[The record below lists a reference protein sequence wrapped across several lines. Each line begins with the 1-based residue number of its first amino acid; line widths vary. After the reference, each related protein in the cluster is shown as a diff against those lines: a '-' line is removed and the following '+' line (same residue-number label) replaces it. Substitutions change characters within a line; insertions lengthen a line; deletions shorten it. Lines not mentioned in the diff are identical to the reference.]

1 MEIKDYNFQKKKKI
15 HPEKCCHRYQV
26 QQHSNTHTHKSK
38 LMKAMAALTLI
49 TGTQSKNRNPRKLC
63 PNITGYVLTLEGRE
77 EQ

>member
-1 MEIKDYNFQKKKKI
+1 MLKHRMEIKDYNFQKKKKI

-49 TGTQSKNRNPRKLC
+49 TGTQSKNRG
-63 PNITGYVLTLEGRE
+63 IQESYVQTYLAMC
-77 EQ
+77 